1 MQTPAIIHLDVDAF
15 FASVEQRDDPAL
27 RGRPVAVGTGVVASC
42 SYEAKRRGVRTA
54 MSLLHARRVCPEL
67 LVVPGDYRRYES
79 AGKRILGICHEK
91 VVRVEVAALDDL
103 YLAPPR
109 THALVD
115 AARLAEQLRLK
126 VREETGLLVSAGI
139 GRGRFVAS
147 VATHAAKDRRV
158 EHLRSL
164 NRLPSEL
171 PLSPLVVA
179 PQGNEAEFL
188 APFAAGLLPGA
199 GSMRGARLAELGLTR
214 LGDVAAAPRHVL
226 AGLFGDMG
234 ARWHDLSRGIDHSTL
249 RIDKPP
255 LTISRRSSFD
265 PPTADMPFLHGMLD
279 YLLARAA
286 LEARGRNLRAG
297 VARLH
302 LRYGDFSAADTS
314 CRFDPPIDDDA
325 VLGAALRDALGRLYT
340 RRMPL
345 RLVAVELG
353 RLGAAPAQPDLFPDP
368 ASERRRR
375 LLESTDAIRERFG
388 FRAVR
393 PGTTLVLDQ
402 HLDHDRDGYRLRTPC
417 LTR

>member
-1 MQTPAIIHLDVDAF
+1 MYTPAIIHLDVDAF
-15 FASVEQRDDPAL
+15 FASVEQRDNPSL

-42 SYEAKRRGVRTA
+42 SYEAKCRGVRTA
-54 MSLLHARRVCPEL
+54 MSLAQARRVCPEL
-67 LVVPGDYRRYES
+67 RVVPGDYRRYES
-79 AGKRILGICHEK
+79 AGRRILGICHEK

-103 YLAPPR
+103 YLAPPAAA
-109 THALVD
+109 ALDD
-115 AARLAEQLRLK
+115 AARLAEQLRHK
-126 VREETGLLVSAGI
+126 VRAETGLLVSAGV

-147 VATHAAKDRRV
+147 VATHAAKDSRV
-158 EHLRSL
+158 EQLRSL
-164 NRLPSEL
+164 ARLPAEP

-179 PQGNEAEFL
+179 PQGDEAAFL
-188 APFAAGLLPGA
+188 APFSAGLLPGA
-199 GSMRGARLAELGLTR
+199 GSVRGARLVELGLTR
-214 LGDVAAAPRHVL
+214 LGDVAAAPRRVL

-234 ARWHDLSRGIDHSTL
+234 ARWHDLARGIDHSTL

-265 PPTADMPFLHGMLD
+265 PPTADLPFLHGMLD

-286 LEARGRNLRAG
+286 LEARGRGLRAG
-297 VARLH
+297 VVRLH
-302 LRYGDFSAADTS
+302 LRHGDFSAADTS
-314 CRFDPPIDDDA
+314 CRFDPPVDDDT
-325 VLGAALRDALGRLYT
+325 VLAAALRDALRRLHT

-353 RLGAAPAQPDLFPDP
+353 RLAAAPRQPDMFPDP
-368 ASERRRR
+368 AAERRRR
-375 LLESTDAIRERFG
+375 LTESTDAIRERFG

-402 HLDHDRDGYRLRTPC
+402 RLDHDRDGYRLRTPC